1 MVQMESKIDIS
12 LGTLKID
19 HICFIYKE
27 AEKQAKVMESLFKMP
42 KFNFSDAIDQSAIY
56 RGKQTNF
63 SLKIG
68 VSRCFGTSIELF
80 QWLNGDCIYKEFID
94 AKREGLHHFGCYV
107 EDLKNYIDHFQNKSL
122 EVIQT
127 GFFNFGKLEYAYMD
141 TAKDFGII
149 IEFVEIRKRKASK

>member
-1 MVQMESKIDIS
+1 MESQVNVN
-12 LGTLKID
+12 LGNLKID

-27 AEKQAKVMESLFKMP
+27 AEKQAKLMESLFKTP
-42 KFNFSDAIDQSAIY
+42 RFNFSEAIDQSAVY
-56 RGKQTNF
+56 RGKETNF

-107 EDLKNYIDHFQNKSL
+107 ENLKNYIYHFQNKHL

-127 GFFNFGKLEYAYMD
+127 GFFNFGKLQYAYMN
-141 TAKDFGII
+141 TEKIFGTI
-149 IEFVEIRKRKASK
+149 IEFVEIRKRKVSK